1 MPQRDSDPSILDVWL
16 DHPGATL
23 AAAAAGAAACAV
35 TAQYF
40 LADLTFADDEAPI
53 RVRNGSPLEIE
64 LLHVSQKF
72 QEADC
77 SKNRKRWRIKGAP
90 QRGRPEYVVIAL
102 PGNPASLPNG
112 YIATGRVLKISYEG
126 GHDVRFEAHGRKT
139 VIDAPDDLVQDK
151 TKHELLRGSG
161 AITKV
166 MVDTTKLYERQG
178 SKESLQMFVLDL
190 LL

>member
-1 MPQRDSDPSILDVWL
+1 MFTKDQQQQRDLFESERSFRLLVEAVADYALYMLD
-16 DHPGATL
+16 
-23 AAAAAGAAACAV
+23 
-35 TAQYF
+35 
-40 LADLTFADDEAPI
+40 
-53 RVRNGSPLEIE
+53 
-64 LLHVSQKF
+64 
-72 QEADC
+72 
-77 SKNRKRWRIKGAP
+77 
-90 QRGRPEYVVIAL
+90 
-102 PGNPASLPNG
+102 PNG
-112 YIATGRVLKISYEG
+112 YIATGRVLEISYEG

-139 VIDAPDDLVQDK
+139 VIDAPDDLVQNE